1 MVVNMDFRSKNG
13 VVGIGYVLALSFAMY
28 FLTLI
33 YIENYKLI
41 DKLSEK
47 DREYGVKIDK
57 YTKWL
62 VAERTNTV
70 NAEKTLGHVGGYLLK
85 DMSQQDIVGNIKR
98 YTDVLRTAVEYYVNS
113 SKQKYRKSLKTA
125 KEADKDI
132 VLAECE

>member
-1 MVVNMDFRSKNG
+1 MDFRSKNS
-13 VVGIGYVLALSFAMY
+13 VAGIGYVLALAFTVY
-28 FLTLI
+28 FLTI
-33 YIENYKLI
+33 TYIENYRLI

-47 DREYGVKIDK
+47 DRGYGIRIDNF
-57 YTKWL
+57 TKWL